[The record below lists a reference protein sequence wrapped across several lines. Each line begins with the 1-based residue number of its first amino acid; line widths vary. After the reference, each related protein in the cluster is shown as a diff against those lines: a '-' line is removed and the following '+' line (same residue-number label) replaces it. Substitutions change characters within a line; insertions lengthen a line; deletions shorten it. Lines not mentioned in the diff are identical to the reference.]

1 MKPSVP
7 LRGVKVQAQID
18 WKDGEVKRGQLCP
31 KKKQEIDRG
40 QKKYSFETRTH
51 FNAPPAQPYSIQSFF
66 SPLSLF
72 ASLSAFISFLL
83 PLPPLPGLLAI
94 GSSHYIWAHLFSA
107 PPARHSGRN
116 LVSRNGKGRDRQ
128 VWWIPFVL
136 TGDDGSQW
144 AGAAF
149 KRPAKGAAAGT
160 EEWRKMEAGN
170 WEKWLP
176 ALLDS

>member
-1 MKPSVP
+1 MEEQRETVVSK
-7 LRGVKVQAQID
+7 K
-18 WKDGEVKRGQLCP
+18 KKKK

-51 FNAPPAQPYSIQSFF
+51 FNAPPAQLYSIQTFF
-66 SPLSLF
+66 SFSR
-72 ASLSAFISFLL
+72 SAFISFLF
-83 PLPPLPGLLAI
+83 PLPPLPGLIAI

-136 TGDDGSQW
+136 TGNDGSQW

-149 KRPAKGAAAGT
+149 KRPAKGVAAGA
-160 EEWRKMEAGN
+160 EEQRRWRLVTGWNDSQHSLTSREA
-170 WEKWLP
+170 
-176 ALLDS
+176 